1 MVELQRRG
9 IFNMWVQIILE
20 KMKFPQEALKLALNV
35 NELIEFEEYFKYL
48 KNNQRIS
55 LLKNLHITT

>member
-35 NELIEFEEYFKYL
+35 NELIEFEEYL
-48 KNNQRIS
+48 KNNKRIS